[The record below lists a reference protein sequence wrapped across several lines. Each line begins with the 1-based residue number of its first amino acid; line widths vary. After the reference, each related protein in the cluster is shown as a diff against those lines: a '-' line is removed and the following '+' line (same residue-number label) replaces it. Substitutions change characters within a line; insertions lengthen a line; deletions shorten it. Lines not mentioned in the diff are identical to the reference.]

1 MHPPLS
7 LPPARPCAI
16 RPGGKRFFTFT
27 VLARQEGFATRYRWG
42 LGLDDGFW
50 ELDWECEVIAPTA
63 AAAIDRVREDLH
75 NLPLV
80 SGHPINWHC
89 AGPRGGVT
97 YRFTGYESLI
107 WAEMCRARPTS
118 TQLALL

>member
-1 MHPPLS
+1 MHPPLN

-16 RPGGKRFFTFT
+16 QPNGKRFFTFT
-27 VLARQEGFATRYRWG
+27 VLARQEGIAR
-42 LGLDDGFW
+42 DFW
-50 ELDWECEVIAPTA
+50 RHEFTVPVIAPTA

-80 SGHPINWHC
+80 SGHPVNWHC
-89 AGPRGGVT
+89 AGPRGGET
-97 YRFTGYESLI
+97 YRFTGYESLV
-107 WAEMCRARPTS
+107 WAEMCRARPTG